1 MNIGSLNEYTFIK
14 GLGRD
19 MLSAEHPPN
28 ARERSR
34 IETRRRLL
42 EAGARVFAE
51 KGIARAR
58 AADICRQAGVAVGT
72 LYLHFDD
79 KEALLRELLLRGA
92 AELGAR
98 LRQSFESSPDSVE
111 EIVRQQVET
120 LVCLAED
127 HPAICRV
134 LFSTE
139 VANTAIGPEVLS
151 LLAGMQEEALRE
163 GMDRGYVRLDVDPKV
178 AAQMLVGMQ
187 MHVLSWWTRDPS
199 IAPREAIVDTLTK
212 VRLSGL
218 NTTQAAKLRGTKRGS
233 ASR

>member
-1 MNIGSLNEYTFIK
+1 MLN
-14 GLGRD
+14 GVP
-19 MLSAEHPPN
+19 PPN

-51 KGIARAR
+51 RGIARAR
-58 AADICRQAGVAVGT
+58 AADICRGAGVAVGT

-79 KEALLRELLLRGA
+79 KEALLRELLFRGV

-98 LRQSFESSPDSVE
+98 LRQSFETSPGGVE
-111 EIVRQQVET
+111 QIVRQQVET
-120 LVCLAED
+120 LVSLAED
-127 HPAICRV
+127 HPAICRI

-139 VANTAIGPEVLS
+139 VANTAIGPEVLR
-151 LLAGMQEEALRE
+151 LLAGMQEDALRE
-163 GMDRGYVRLDVDPKV
+163 GIARGHVRSDVDPKV
-178 AAQMLVGMQ
+178 AAQILVGMQ

-199 IAPREAIVDTLTK
+199 VSPREVIIDTLTK

-218 NTTQAAKLRGTKRGS
+218 NTT
-233 ASR
+233 

>member
-1 MNIGSLNEYTFIK
+1 VLTTE
-14 GLGRD
+14 D
-19 MLSAEHPPN
+19 QPN

-34 IETRRRLL
+34 MDTRRRLL

-58 AADICRQAGVAVGT
+58 AADICRAAGVAVGT

-79 KEALLRELLLRGA
+79 KEALLRELLFRGVT
-92 AELGAR
+92 ELGAR
-98 LRQSFESSPDSVE
+98 LRQSFEASPDSVE
-111 EIVRQQVET
+111 EIVRHQVET
-120 LVCLAED
+120 MVQLAED
-127 HPAICRV
+127 HPAVCRI

-151 LLAGMQEEALRE
+151 RLAGMQEDALRE
-163 GMDRGYVRLDVDPKV
+163 GMDRGYVRRDVDPAV
-178 AAQMLVGMQ
+178 AAQILVGMQ

-199 IAPREAIVDTLTK
+199 VARREIIIDTLTK

-218 NTTQAAKLRGTKRGS
+218 NTA
-233 ASR
+233 